1 MYKETFDLA
10 AFRAVVISTLAMG
23 VGASMGFIPGFLAT
37 TLQND
42 LGIKLGQIGL
52 LVSVH
57 FGATGIGSILGGR
70 ICERFGARSAVATD
84 AAVVGVFSLLAA
96 YFGSYWM
103 LLLAAVPA
111 GFSYSLANAGT
122 NVAVAKAVPENRR
135 TVSLSIKTSGV
146 PIMAAI
152 ASAMG
157 PWVASEWSWET
168 VMALNGVVALIVCLL
183 AVLVL
188 ESDRLGQD
196 TRSSTQRLPNKF
208 IWFPI
213 GAFLLIAGTQPL
225 FSWSVPYLEQSL
237 DAAPAVAGGVVS
249 IASLLGVVVMIFNG
263 FRTDLLGSEQRI
275 NRMVK
280 MLLLASFSV
289 LIVPSALV
297 VGLWAAVLGIV
308 VGLISQLVAIG
319 VMHAALV
326 DRAPYA
332 VARATGMTMTGYYLG
347 ALFSPVGFG
356 ALVDLTDT
364 YAYVWVV
371 MSALLFLSVPAFLLA
386 GRIPV
391 IRQDD

>member
-1 MYKETFDLA
+1 
-10 AFRAVVISTLAMG
+10 
-23 VGASMGFIPGFLAT
+23 
-37 TLQND
+37 
-42 LGIKLGQIGL
+42 
-52 LVSVH
+52 
-57 FGATGIGSILGGR
+57 
-70 ICERFGARSAVATD
+70 
-84 AAVVGVFSLLAA
+84 
-96 YFGSYWM
+96 
-103 LLLAAVPA
+103 
-111 GFSYSLANAGT
+111 
-122 NVAVAKAVPENRR
+122 
-135 TVSLSIKTSGV
+135 
-146 PIMAAI
+146 
-152 ASAMG
+152 G

-386 GRIPV
+386 
-391 IRQDD
+391 

>member
-208 IWFPI
+208 IWFP
-213 GAFLLIAGTQPL
+213 
-225 FSWSVPYLEQSL
+225 
-237 DAAPAVAGGVVS
+237 
-249 IASLLGVVVMIFNG
+249 
-263 FRTDLLGSEQRI
+263 
-275 NRMVK
+275 
-280 MLLLASFSV
+280 
-289 LIVPSALV
+289 
-297 VGLWAAVLGIV
+297 
-308 VGLISQLVAIG
+308 
-319 VMHAALV
+319 
-326 DRAPYA
+326 
-332 VARATGMTMTGYYLG
+332 
-347 ALFSPVGFG
+347 
-356 ALVDLTDT
+356 
-364 YAYVWVV
+364 
-371 MSALLFLSVPAFLLA
+371 
-386 GRIPV
+386 
-391 IRQDD
+391 